1 MGSSAVDRH
10 QAEVQRG
17 GKEGQHQSAQ
27 IKYQE
32 VVAQHH
38 AVEQCIGK
46 EGGSCTAHRHILHA
60 GAEHIHQHQLCDGE
74 HQIQRVDNVQ
84 QRGSGCNERRGKGD
98 EQAYRHPAVG
108 AVHIV
113 SRGHGRLR
121 VSSIVTI
128 VIVIHM
134 GLLQSLSAGTLFPC
148 SGLRNIVYCIE
159 MNVS

>member
-1 MGSSAVDRH
+1 MGGGAVDGH
-10 QAEVQRG
+10 QAKVQRG
-17 GKEGQHQSAQ
+17 GKESQHQSAQ
-27 IKYQE
+27 IEHQE
-32 VVAQHH
+32 IIAQHH

-46 EGGSCTAHRHILHA
+46 EGGSCAAHRHALHP
-60 GAEHIHQHQLCDGE
+60 GAQHVYQNQLGDGE
-74 HQIQRVDNVQ
+74 HQIQRIDHVQ
-84 QRGSGCNERRGKGD
+84 QRGGSCDKGGCKGD
-98 EQAYRHPAVG
+98 EQAHRHPAVG

-113 SRGHGRLR
+113 SRGHSRLCIAP
-121 VSSIVTI
+121 IVTI